1 MKIACDIVLK
11 PVEAHSDCINLCRKT
26 GLFATLPSPI
36 DSLAMKNVEKK
47 FHKRETNEG
56 SGHNWR
62 EF

>member
-36 DSLAMKNVEKK
+36 DFLAIKNVQKK
-47 FHKRETNEG
+47 FHKSETKKG
-56 SGHNWR
+56 
-62 EF
+62 